1 MYLEYWGFDVYP
13 YEIVP
18 DLKFVYAS
26 DHYQEAMARLLY
38 AITRRKGAALLT
50 GDVGCGKTTL
60 SRALIQHLSQKEYHV
75 GLITNPMLEPI
86 EFIREILYQFGFDSA
101 SHSKHDLLNS
111 LGEMMMKDF
120 RENRTTILVIDE
132 AQLLSPTNFEEVRL
146 LLNYQFNDR
155 FLLNL
160 LLIGQPELRGI
171 IKRIEQLDSR
181 IAIRYHL
188 GPLSLEDMVNYVNFR
203 LTRAGTKREIF
214 TSDAFE
220 EIHRQTKGV
229 PRRVNNL
236 CDMSLLIGYGMKAER
251 INAEV
256 IREAM
261 DDVSVPGA
269 SSGEPQ
275 ERVDEA
281 SLKKASTESS

>member
-1 MYLEYWGFDVYP
+1 MYLDYWGFETYP

-18 DLKFVYAS
+18 DLKFVYSS
-26 DHYQEAMARLLY
+26 DHYREAMARLLY

-60 SRALIQHLSQKEYHV
+60 SRALIQHLSQREYHI

-86 EFIREILYQFGFDSA
+86 EFIREILYQFGFDST
-101 SHSKHDLLNS
+101 SHSKHDLLNA

-120 RENRTTILVIDE
+120 GENRTTILVIDE

-160 LLIGQPELRGI
+160 LLIGQPELRRTI
-171 IKRIEQLDSR
+171 HRIEQLDSR

-188 GPLSLEDMVNYVNFR
+188 GPLGLQDTMNYINFR
-203 LTRAGTKREIF
+203 LTRAGAQREIF

-236 CDMSLLIGYGMKAER
+236 CDMCLLIGYSRKADR
-251 INAEV
+251 VNAEI
-256 IREAM
+256 IREAV
-261 DDVSVPGA
+261 DDVSVPG
-269 SSGEPQ
+269 SDSGEPR
-275 ERVDEA
+275 ENGDEV
-281 SLKKASTESS
+281 SLKSVPTEMS

>member
-18 DLKFVYAS
+18 DLKFIYNS
-26 DHYQEAMARLLY
+26 GHYREAMTRLLY
-38 AITRRKGAALLT
+38 AIMRRKGAALLT

-60 SRALIQHLSQKEYHV
+60 SRALIQHLSQKENHV

-86 EFIREILYQFGFDSA
+86 EFMREILYQFGLDPA
-101 SHSKHDLLNS
+101 SHSKHDLLNT
-111 LGEMMMKDF
+111 LGEMMMRDF

-188 GPLSLEDMVNYVNFR
+188 GPLAFDEMVQYINFR
-203 LTRAGTKREIF
+203 LARAGAKREIF
-214 TSDAFE
+214 TRDAFE

-236 CDMSLLIGYGMKAER
+236 CDMSLLIGYGMHAEN
-251 INAEV
+251 IDAAV
-256 IREAM
+256 VREAI
-261 DDVSVPGA
+261 DDTSLPDSGPGEAAA
-269 SSGEPQ
+269 SAVAAAP
-275 ERVDEA
+275 VA
-281 SLKKASTESS
+281 APSTSS